1 MYTVHTL
8 LSDSNTIFRERER
21 ERERERQV
29 CVPFEEP
36 LGDDI
41 YGDLKRER
49 ERETLIELKRF
60 SW

>member
-8 LSDSNTIFRERER
+8 LSDSNTIFR